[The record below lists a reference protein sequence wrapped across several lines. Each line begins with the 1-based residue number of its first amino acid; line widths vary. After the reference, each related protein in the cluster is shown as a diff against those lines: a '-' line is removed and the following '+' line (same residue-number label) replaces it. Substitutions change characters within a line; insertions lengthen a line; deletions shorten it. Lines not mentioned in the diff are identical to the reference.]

1 MHNPKSFTAL
11 LVALGLVV
19 CSGGNSLLMGGQT
32 DLPHQTHLHFL
43 RGPGMGG
50 NGSPCWN
57 CHTSGSPGTGNVNW
71 SACEPCHSPGGA
83 FDGVQMAKDN
93 WGSGVYEAGAILII
107 RPSSLLVLLT

>member
-57 CHTSGSPGTGNVNW
+57 CHTSGSAQALVMLIGVPANPATAPVELLMVFKWPRTTGVAA
-71 SACEPCHSPGGA
+71 SMKPA
-83 FDGVQMAKDN
+83 
-93 WGSGVYEAGAILII
+93 
-107 RPSSLLVLLT
+107 PSL